1 MRMKEPTCDSH
12 EAESAND
19 PRRGVPQRGPW
30 PADTTGLPIRSG
42 GAGHVARAS
51 FSLESAYGS
60 VRPFLHP
67 EDFSEV
73 SRNAKDAK
81 AEETALE
88 MDET

>member
-1 MRMKEPTCDSH
+1 M
-12 EAESAND
+12 
-19 PRRGVPQRGPW
+19 
-30 PADTTGLPIRSG
+30 
-42 GAGHVARAS
+42 ARAS